1 VKRLWRSPTLRS
13 AGVYAAAGGGFAGA
27 NLILARVLPQ
37 AEYAILTL
45 VVALVNVG
53 FAMAPLGVDGIV
65 VRHHLEAG
73 PRLLRK
79 VLVGTTL
86 TAFAFTA
93 IGLTFYD
100 VSPVLAAMVFL
111 SILSG
116 GTVVVAAAQFQ
127 AEQRFGISLA
137 FLQSTNVV
145 LLLAALVTVVSGV
158 QEAWLAVLITT
169 IGWVVAGIWGWA
181 LLFRERHAKPHKSV
195 EFRIREALA
204 YSGVQTTGLIL
215 IQLDRLIIPHTLPLH
230 DLATFGVLAAIAG
243 SLFRVLQMGVG
254 YSLVP
259 RLRAAASVQERRRL
273 VAHEARVVTGVVLV
287 GSAAIAVATP
297 LVEHWFLQGK
307 YHLTAA
313 LVLATIVSGVVKIF
327 NAFTKAAASALATH
341 RELGIV
347 NLLGWVSLAIGIGAG
362 IVGARWGLAGVI
374 YGVALGWTTRAVSAL
389 YIAARHLRLPE
400 GDPVGQP
407 ATAP

>member
-1 VKRLWRSPTLRS
+1 MRLWRSPTLRS

-79 VLVGTTL
+79 VLAATTL
-86 TAFAFTA
+86 TAITFTG
-93 IGLTFYD
+93 IGLAFYD
-100 VSPVLAAMVFL
+100 VTPVLAAMVFV

-158 QEAWLAVLITT
+158 REAWLAILITT
-169 IGWVVAGIWGWA
+169 IGWVIAGIWGWT
-181 LLFRERHAKPHKSV
+181 LLFQERHAKPHKSV
-195 EFRIREALA
+195 DFRVREALA

-215 IQLDRLIIPHTLPLH
+215 IQLDRLIIPHYLPLH

-259 RLRAAASVQERRRL
+259 RLRAAESVRERRRL
-273 VAHEARVVTGVVLV
+273 VGHEARVVTGVVLV
-287 GSAAIAVATP
+287 GSAAIAFLTP

-341 RELGIV
+341 RELGVV

-362 IVGARWGLAGVI
+362 MIGSHWGLAGVI
-374 YGVALGWTTRAVSAL
+374 YGVALGWFTRAVSAL
-389 YIAARHLRLPE
+389 YIAARHLRYAE
-400 GDPVGQP
+400 ADPVGQP

>member
-1 VKRLWRSPTLRS
+1 VRRFWRSPTIRS
-13 AGVYAAAGGGFAGA
+13 AVVYAAAGAGFAGA

-37 AEYAILTL
+37 AEYAVLTL

-53 FAMAPLGVDGIV
+53 FAMAPLGMDGIV
-65 VRHHLEAG
+65 NRRHLEAG

-79 VLVGTTL
+79 VLVATTL
-86 TAFAFTA
+86 TALTFTA
-93 IGLTFYD
+93 IGVAVYE
-100 VSPVLAAMVFL
+100 VSPPMAAMIFI

-116 GTVVVAAAQFQ
+116 GTVVVASAQFQ

-158 QEAWLAVLITT
+158 REAWLAVLIST

-181 LLFRERHAKPHKSV
+181 LLFQERHTKPHRSV
-195 EFRIREALA
+195 EFRISEALSYA
-204 YSGVQTTGLIL
+204 GVQATGLIL
-215 IQLDRLIIPHTLPLH
+215 IQLDRLLIPQFLPLH
-230 DLATFGVLAAIAG
+230 DLATFGVLAAVAG

-259 RLRAAASVQERRRL
+259 RLRAAESVQERRRL
-273 VAHEARVVTGVVLV
+273 VAREARVVTAVVLV
-287 GSAAIAVATP
+287 GSAAIAVLTP

-313 LVLATIVSGVVKIF
+313 LVIATIVSGVVKII

-347 NLLGWVSLAIGIGAG
+347 NLLGWVSLTIGIGAG

-374 YGVALGWTTRAVSAL
+374 YGVALGWTTRAISAL
-389 YIAARHLRLPE
+389 YIAARHLRLPQ

>member
-1 VKRLWRSPTLRS
+1 VRRFWRSPTIRS
-13 AGVYAAAGGGFAGA
+13 AVVYAAAGGGFAGA
-27 NLILARVLPQ
+27 NLILARALPQ

-53 FAMAPLGVDGIV
+53 FAMAPLGMDGIV
-65 VRHHLEAG
+65 NRRHIEAG

-79 VLVGTTL
+79 VLAATTL
-86 TAFAFTA
+86 TAVTFTI
-93 IGLTFYD
+93 IGLVFYD
-100 VSPVLAAMVFL
+100 VSPAMAAMIFI

-145 LLLAALVTVVSGV
+145 LLLAALITVVAGV
-158 QEAWLAVLITT
+158 GEAWLAILIST
-169 IGWVVAGIWGWA
+169 IGWVVAGIWGWT
-181 LLFRERHAKPHKSV
+181 LLLRERHAKPHRSV
-195 EFRIREALA
+195 DFRMSEALA
-204 YSGVQTTGLIL
+204 YAGVQATGLIL
-215 IQLDRLIIPHTLPLH
+215 IQLDRLIIPHYLPLH
-230 DLATFGVLAAIAG
+230 DLATFGVLAAVAG

-259 RLRAAASVQERRRL
+259 RLRAAESVQERRRL
-273 VAHEARVVTGVVLV
+273 VAREARVVTGVVVV
-287 GSAAIAVATP
+287 GSAAIAVVTP

-313 LVLATIVSGVVKIF
+313 LVIATIVSGVVKLF
-327 NAFTKAAASALATH
+327 NAFTKAAASALATP
-341 RELGIV
+341 RELGVV

-362 IVGARWGLAGVI
+362 VIGARWGLAGVI
-374 YGVALGWTTRAVSAL
+374 YGVALGWTIRAISAL

-400 GDPVGQP
+400 SQPVGQP